1 MDQAVAIDL
10 DDIGEDFTHCFTGE
24 CRVNVLPILF
34 QISEIIT
41 ESEDLQT
48 MLAIILKVMQERLKI
63 ARGMVTLYD
72 REAERIFIHESFGL
86 TDEQKARGIY
96 SPGEGIT
103 GKVVEAGKPIIVP
116 RLRDNPSSLP
126 HTISGKGANK
136 NASFFCVPILHAKKV
151 LGTISA
157 ERVYHNRRLL
167 KQDVELLSTI
177 ASMIAPAVELY
188 LMENIDKVRLE
199 NENRRLTECAE
210 TALQALQHHRQLQ
223 ADAGCLRTHSQG
235 GGHQGDR
242 PDPRRKRRR
251 QGACRQRHPLQ
262 RPHLRWPVH
271 QVQLRRAAGKHRRER
286 AVRPRERLVHG
297 RHRDAQ
303 GPLRDGRRRLD
314 LPRRDR
320 RAEPSH
326 AGEALAGAAGKD
338 LRARRRHAA
347 GQGRP
352 PHHRG
357 DEPEPAR
364 HGRERHVPRGS
375 VLPVERV
382 PDHHPAASRAERAT
396 SFCSPTTSSRPTPTR
411 PART

>member
-116 RLRDNPSSLP
+116 RLRDNPGSLP

-136 NASFFCVPILHAKKV
+136 NASFFCVPILHAKKI

-157 ERVYHNRRLL
+157 ERVY
-167 KQDVELLSTI
+167 Q
-177 ASMIAPAVELY
+177 
-188 LMENIDKVRLE
+188 
-199 NENRRLTECAE
+199 
-210 TALQALQHHRQLQ
+210 
-223 ADAGCLRTHSQG
+223 
-235 GGHQGDR
+235 
-242 PDPRRKRRR
+242 
-251 QGACRQRHPLQ
+251 
-262 RPHLRWPVH
+262 
-271 QVQLRRAAGKHRRER
+271 
-286 AVRPRERLVHG
+286 
-297 RHRDAQ
+297 
-303 GPLRDGRRRLD
+303 
-314 LPRRDR
+314 
-320 RAEPSH
+320 
-326 AGEALAGAAGKD
+326 
-338 LRARRRHAA
+338 
-347 GQGRP
+347 
-352 PHHRG
+352 
-357 DEPEPAR
+357 
-364 HGRERHVPRGS
+364 
-375 VLPVERV
+375 
-382 PDHHPAASRAERAT
+382 
-396 SFCSPTTSSRPTPTR
+396 
-411 PART
+411 